1 MKRARRQAITVCCG
15 GRFFFLHRCLRT
27 AEPHSAIKSYIW
39 RKRLIKQAFCGK
51 MKLTEYKNAQRM
63 DGFVRGGRRMER
75 KKLPV
80 GIDSFEKLRRE
91 AFYYVDKTGL
101 IIDLLNNWGEV
112 NLFTRP
118 RRFGK
123 TLNMSMLKSFFEIGA
138 DRTLFDGLAIS
149 RETALCEAYM
159 GRFPVVFVSLK
170 GVDGLT
176 FEEAYGML
184 RRILRSEFSRLG
196 FLKQSERIAED
207 DKRPFERFLKEQD
220 TMDDVQESLKMLSSL
235 LYQHYGQKAILLIDE
250 YDVPLDKA
258 FQHGYYKEM
267 IALIRGLFGQ
277 ALKTNDYLQFAVLTG
292 CLRVSKES
300 IFTGLNNFKVLSIT
314 DSRFDEHFGFTDAEV
329 KTLLDDYNLTA
340 HYSETREW
348 YDGYRFGSVD
358 VYCPWD
364 VINHVDRLCG
374 EPNAEPQAYWINT
387 SGNDLVRRFVDKADK
402 TTQGEIE
409 RLIAGEA
416 IEKAVRLELTY
427 NEIDNSIDNLWSVLF
442 TTGYLTQA
450 GKVERSVYK
459 LIIPNREVREVF
471 ILQIQEWF
479 KETVVQDEKPMQAF
493 CQAFLDGNAE
503 EIQKRLTVI
512 LGKMISILDTKAKDE
527 QKENFYHGL
536 LLGLLR
542 SEPNWLILSNA
553 ESGDGFSD
561 ILIEPEDPD
570 TGIVVEVK
578 YSPTLAGMESVCV
591 TALEQI
597 KSKRYDERLRN
608 EGREN
613 VTAFGIA
620 FCKKRCRVVF
630 EKL

>member
-1 MKRARRQAITVCCG
+1 
-15 GRFFFLHRCLRT
+15 
-27 AEPHSAIKSYIW
+27 
-39 RKRLIKQAFCGK
+39 
-51 MKLTEYKNAQRM
+51 
-63 DGFVRGGRRMER
+63 MESR
-75 KKLPV
+75 KLPV
-80 GIDSFEKLRRE
+80 GIENFEEIRTE
-91 AFYYVDKTGL
+91 GFYYVDKTGL
-101 IIDLLNNWGEV
+101 IRDLLNNWGKV

-123 TLNMSMLKSFFEIGA
+123 TLNMSMLKSFFEIGSN
-138 DRTLFDGLAIS
+138 RTLFDGLAIS
-149 RETALCEAYM
+149 RETALCEAHM

-176 FEEAYGML
+176 FDEAYGML

-235 LYQHYGQKAILLIDE
+235 LYQHYGQKTILLIDE

-267 IALIRGLFGQ
+267 VALIRGLFGQ

-329 KTLLDDYNLTA
+329 KALLDDYNLTA

-479 KETVVQDEKPMQAF
+479 KETVVHDEKPMQAF

-512 LGKMISILDTKAKDE
+512 LGKMISILDTKAKDD

-542 SEPNWLILSNA
+542 SEPNWLIMSNA

-570 TGIVVEVK
+570 TGIVIEVK
-578 YSPTLAGMESVCV
+578 YSPTLAGMESACV